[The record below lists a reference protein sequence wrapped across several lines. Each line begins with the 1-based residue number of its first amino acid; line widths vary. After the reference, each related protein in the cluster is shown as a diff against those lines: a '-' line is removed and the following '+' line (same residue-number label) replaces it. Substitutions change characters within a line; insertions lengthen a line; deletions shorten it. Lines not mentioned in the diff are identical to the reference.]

1 MQKHDFFGP
10 FFVGFWLLEWVVEAI
25 EANKWDQQVGHDH
38 SNPARHQPCKLD
50 GSYYGYLAFSINY
63 LGHWNVGDFKGC
75 LPLEWPHQPIIRPNL
90 KCLDGFGVLRY
101 VEIRP
106 KTSRADQ
113 FFWISIWTG
122 VSEPTVH
129 WQLKN
134 ANTLLPDHLR
144 VCLFFSV
151 ILSAAVCNLA
161 RYW

>member
-25 EANKWDQQVGHDH
+25 EANKWDQQVGYDH

-106 KTSRADQ
+106 KTSGTDQ
-113 FFWISIWTG
+113 FFWIWIWTG

-129 WQLKN
+129 PAFGRLLQLSTSCCVGWI
-134 ANTLLPDHLR
+134 A
-144 VCLFFSV
+144 SG
-151 ILSAAVCNLA
+151 LSPRPVSQLVP
-161 RYW
+161 